1 MEDRESLYSSKLA
14 KMIQCETVSIFNVKQ
29 KEKFDN
35 FHEVLR
41 ELFPHV
47 FETCE
52 VVDIEGSLLFKWS
65 SKSPNG
71 EPVLFMSHQDVVEA
85 SGDWKYP
92 PFSGHIEDGVIW
104 GRGTVDTKG
113 SLFCIFQSIDELI
126 EDGFEPPCDV
136 YIASSCGEEV
146 LGDGA
151 KQTCQYLK
159 DKGVHLRFVI
169 DEGGM
174 ILESPMPGVKGRYAM
189 IGSLEKS
196 TGNYKFIAR
205 GQGGHASAPPKNTP
219 IERLAKF
226 IAYYE
231 KHNPTKSKMNDV
243 TAEMFSRLGKTTP
256 GIMGFLMRHARGF
269 SPLLSYVIPK
279 VNTMGG
285 AMFKTTVAFT
295 TAKGANGLNVLPEEA
310 YVTANVRFI
319 NHQGPKEMTRIFKE
333 MAKKFDIEVEEL
345 NPAGECQVVDY
356 NSKEFKLVE
365 EVIRENWNDVI
376 PSPYTLTGGTDAR
389 YYAPICENVFRF
401 APLEINQQQLNSVH
415 AIDEN
420 ICTYTLPPG
429 VDFYKKVLNK
439 IK

>member
-1 MEDRESLYSSKLA
+1 MDEREALYSSKLA
-14 KMIQCETVSIFNVKQ
+14 KMIQCETVSIFNVRQ
-29 KEKFDN
+29 KEKFEK
-35 FHEVLR
+35 FHGVLKS
-41 ELFPHV
+41 LFPHV

-52 VVDIEGSLLFKWS
+52 VVNIEDSLLFKWEC
-65 SKSPNG
+65 KNPKC

-85 SGDWKYP
+85 TGEWKHP

-113 SLFCIFQSIDELI
+113 SLFCIFQSIEELI
-126 EDGFEPPCDV
+126 VEGFEPSTDV

-146 LGDGA
+146 LGKGA
-151 KQTCQYLK
+151 TKTCQYLK
-159 DKGVHLRFVI
+159 DRGVHLRFVI

-174 ILESPMPGVKGRYAM
+174 IIDSPMPGVKGKYAM

-226 IAYYE
+226 ITYYK
-231 KHNPTKSKMNDV
+231 KHDPTKSKMNDV
-243 TAEMFSRLGKTTP
+243 TAEMFSRLGKTTS
-256 GIMGFLMRHARGF
+256 GVMGFLMRHSRGF
-269 SPLLSYVIPK
+269 APLLSFVVPK
-279 VNTMGG
+279 SSNMGA

-319 NHQGPKEMTRIFKE
+319 THQGPKQMTEIFRK

-345 NPAGECQVVDY
+345 YPAGECQVVDY

-365 EVIRENWNDVI
+365 EVIRDTWEDVT

-389 YYAPICENVFRF
+389 FYAPICENIFRF
-401 APLEINQQQLNSVH
+401 APLEINQQQLNSIH

-420 ICTYTLPPG
+420 ICTYTLPLG